1 MKLAAVVMLAL
12 LSGCA
17 AIQGSTAPTPV
28 STAPTQ
34 PTTMDII
41 AAAAAAAPEGVVGE
55 YQLSI
60 QAAGTDGRAIYLN
73 TELDYRDQ
81 RNITIAMSPAV
92 AAALAGTDAASAQ
105 QYFVGKKLL
114 VKGKAH
120 RMKIDFMSQGKPTGL
135 YYYQTHIRVY
145 NPAQITLLTD
155 KPA

>member
-17 AIQGSTAPTPV
+17 AMQGSAERTHQA
-28 STAPTQ
+28 S
-34 PTTMDII
+34 TMDII

-60 QAAGTDGRAIYLN
+60 QAAGTDGRAVYLN

-92 AAALAGTDAASAQ
+92 AAALAGADAASAQ

-114 VKGKAH
+114 VKGQAR

-135 YYYQTHIRVY
+135 YYYQTHIRVK
-145 NPAQITLLTD
+145 NPEQIKLLSD
-155 KPA
+155 KAA

>member
-17 AIQGSTAPTPV
+17 AMQGSAER
-28 STAPTQ
+28 TQ
-34 PTTMDII
+34 ASTMDII

-55 YQLSI
+55 YPLSI
-60 QAAGTDGRAIYLN
+60 QAAGTDGRAVYLN

-92 AAALAGTDAASAQ
+92 AAALAGADAASAQ

-114 VKGKAH
+114 VKGQAR

-135 YYYQTHIRVY
+135 YYYQTHIRVK
-145 NPAQITLLTD
+145 NPEQIKLLSD
-155 KPA
+155 KAA

>member
-17 AIQGSTAPTPV
+17 AMQGSAER
-28 STAPTQ
+28 TQ
-34 PTTMDII
+34 ASTMDII

-60 QAAGTDGRAIYLN
+60 QAAGTDGRAVYLN

-92 AAALAGTDAASAQ
+92 AAALAGVDAASAQ

-114 VKGKAH
+114 VKGLAR

-135 YYYQTHIRVY
+135 YYYQTHIRVK
-145 NPAQITLLTD
+145 NPEQITLLSD
-155 KPA
+155 KAA

>member
-17 AIQGSTAPTPV
+17 AMQGSAERTHAG
-28 STAPTQ
+28 
-34 PTTMDII
+34 TMDII

-60 QAAGTDGRAIYLN
+60 QAAGTDGRAVYLN

-92 AAALAGTDAASAQ
+92 AAALAGADAASAQ

-114 VKGKAH
+114 VKGQAR

-135 YYYQTHIRVY
+135 YYYQTHIRVK
-145 NPAQITLLTD
+145 NPEQIKLLSD
-155 KPA
+155 KAA

>member
-17 AIQGSTAPTPV
+17 AMQGSAER
-28 STAPTQ
+28 TQ
-34 PTTMDII
+34 ASTMDII

-60 QAAGTDGRAIYLN
+60 QAAGTDGRAVYLN

-92 AAALAGTDAASAQ
+92 AAALTGTDAASAQ

-114 VKGKAH
+114 VKGQAR

-135 YYYQTHIRVY
+135 YYYQTHIRVK
-145 NPAQITLLTD
+145 NPEQIKLLSD
-155 KPA
+155 KAA

>member
-17 AIQGSTAPTPV
+17 AMQGSAER
-28 STAPTQ
+28 TQ
-34 PTTMDII
+34 ASTMDII

-60 QAAGTDGRAIYLN
+60 QAAGTDGRAVYLN

-92 AAALAGTDAASAQ
+92 AAALTGTDAASAQ

-114 VKGKAH
+114 AKGRAR

-135 YYYQTHIRVY
+135 YYYQTHIRVK
-145 NPAQITLLTD
+145 NPEQIKLLSD
-155 KPA
+155 KAA

>member
-17 AIQGSTAPTPV
+17 AMQGSAER
-28 STAPTQ
+28 TQ
-34 PTTMDII
+34 ASTMDII

-60 QAAGTDGRAIYLN
+60 QAAGTDGRAVYLN

-92 AAALAGTDAASAQ
+92 AAALAGADAASAQ

-114 VKGKAH
+114 VKGQAR

-135 YYYQTHIRVY
+135 YYYQTHIRVK
-145 NPAQITLLTD
+145 NPEQIKLLSD
-155 KPA
+155 KAA

>member
-1 MKLAAVVMLAL
+1 MKLAVVVMLAL

-17 AIQGSTAPTPV
+17 AMQGSAER
-28 STAPTQ
+28 TQ
-34 PTTMDII
+34 ASTMDII

-60 QAAGTDGRAIYLN
+60 QAAGTDGRAVYLN

-114 VKGKAH
+114 AKGRAR

-135 YYYQTHIRVY
+135 YYYQTHIRVK
-145 NPAQITLLTD
+145 NPEQIKLLSD
-155 KPA
+155 KAA